1 MTIPDA
7 NFQAVIEEAWL
18 NPNGTPITEV
28 EMFALTEL
36 SVPGADIRDLTR
48 LEFTLNLTFFGLTVQ
63 RMISG
68 TSRHWQDLPDYTFSE
83 GFAGTCGDQSYDIL
97 SVTRITTCGS
107 NFVPM

>member
-48 LEFTLNLTFFGLTVQ
+48 LEFTLNLTFLD
-63 RMISG
+63 
-68 TSRHWQDLPDYTFSE
+68 SRYN
-83 GFAGTCGDQSYDIL
+83 YDIRDISSL
-97 SVTRITTCGS
+97 AG
-107 NFVPM
+107 PA

>member
-1 MTIPDA
+1 MKERVVFNCENRGSEPVTIPDA

-63 RMISG
+63 
-68 TSRHWQDLPDYTFSE
+68 L
-83 GFAGTCGDQSYDIL
+83 
-97 SVTRITTCGS
+97 
-107 NFVPM
+107 